1 MRSLRFTYCALR
13 TQSTRARTCTIAK
26 YSILTKLLED
36 LLDSNVLPH
45 RAFPLEAIVL
55 FPLLGPPALA
65 LLGATLYAA
74 MLMIFL
80 LSPGAILAL
89 PIYFFFWAPMAY
101 AALWP
106 AAAAAGVLYAL
117 AVRFFAPPVVVTAM
131 IAGAI
136 GAVGYGIALML
147 LGLAPFGNLPDGS
160 GISTRQGSLSNGRAR
175 GDYRH
180 GSSGAGLVGLKEDAR
195 LARNPTENR

>member
-1 MRSLRFTYCALR
+1 M
-13 TQSTRARTCTIAK
+13 
-26 YSILTKLLED
+26 
-36 LLDSNVLPH
+36 DSNVPPH

-89 PIYFFFWAPMAY
+89 PVYFFFWASMAY

-136 GAVGYGIALML
+136 GAVGYGIALIL

-160 GISTRQGSLSNGRAR
+160 GISLGKGHSQTSCSGRLSAWLKWCRAGGPQGRCALGSQPDR
-175 GDYRH
+175 GPVRRMND
-180 GSSGAGLVGLKEDAR
+180 LVASPMP
-195 LARNPTENR
+195 NPMSP

>member
-1 MRSLRFTYCALR
+1 VRSSTFRFVH
-13 TQSTRARTCTIAK
+13 TIAK
-26 YSILTKLLED
+26 IFDPDKLLED
-36 LLDSNVLPH
+36 LLDSNVPPH

-89 PIYFFFWAPMAY
+89 PVYFFFWASMAY

-106 AAAAAGVLYAL
+106 AAAAGGVLYAL

-136 GAVGYGIALML
+136 GAVGYGIALIL

-160 GISTRQGSLSNGRAR
+160 GISLGKGHSQTVVLGAIIGVAQAVPGWWASRKMRAWLATRQR
-175 GDYRH
+175 
-180 GSSGAGLVGLKEDAR
+180 SGKVDE
-195 LARNPTENR
+195 

>member
-1 MRSLRFTYCALR
+1 M
-13 TQSTRARTCTIAK
+13 
-26 YSILTKLLED
+26 
-36 LLDSNVLPH
+36 DSNAPPH

-136 GAVGYGIALML
+136 GAVGYGIALIL

-160 GISTRQGSLSNGRAR
+160 GISFGKVHSQTVVLEAIIGMAQAVPGWWASRKMRAWLATRQRTSKT
-175 GDYRH
+175 D
-180 GSSGAGLVGLKEDAR
+180 E
-195 LARNPTENR
+195 

>member
-1 MRSLRFTYCALR
+1 MAQATL
-13 TQSTRARTCTIAK
+13 AK
-26 YSILTKLLED
+26 SLED
-36 LLDSNVLPH
+36 LLDSSVPPH

-89 PIYFFFWAPMAY
+89 PVYFLFWAQMAY

-117 AVRFFAPPVVVTAM
+117 AVRFFAPPVIVTAM

-136 GAVGYGIALML
+136 GAVGYAIALML
-147 LGLAPFGNLPDGS
+147 LGLAPSGNLPDGS
-160 GISTRQGSLSNGRAR
+160 GISFGKVDSQTVVLEAIIGMAQAVPGWWASQKMRAWLATRQQTDKTA
-175 GDYRH
+175 
-180 GSSGAGLVGLKEDAR
+180 E
-195 LARNPTENR
+195 P